1 MTDHADS
8 ILETSIDKL
17 FDEGGSGSQAGQ
29 GDSTGFGEKTNRKK
43 KTVVADAGGS
53 SHPLKKLR
61 EDHETL
67 SGPSVAGK
75 SRFAVQRLLVEVVLN
90 AEVSG
95 EPIPTFPFVTSSV
108 SATPEREGGDHT
120 DSVTGLN
127 LRTISAP
134 QRFGISLDSS
144 HHSGANVAE
153 AEVDSLVRS
162 SVPVM
167 TVVTTTTS
175 TVDAAMV
182 VKEKNTKS
190 SLFAVDSS
198 FAGGADPNVGVFLD
212 LTESDFLSVNNG
224 SRLNDGR
231 VCHEMVDEFAPLK
244 FFVSVRGM
252 EHDQLFTEFNV
263 RAAHQMS
270 LSTEIRM
277 RAEYNIKE
285 KRGLKSAVDEKIE
298 LLKVR
303 EKEVEDLKAQLLLK
317 EVKAAEAIRL
327 HAKASKF
334 KDVKVTGLEA
344 SAMGKDRELTDL
356 NAQLTFVHELEVAS
370 FGLQEKLSSYEY
382 LTERLEEFQ
391 DAQLKIV
398 NDNFDKLYADFVE
411 MALHLEERVAIG
423 KAIEKGMQ
431 DGLSFGITHGAEGRV
446 LTYVTAFNPSAEA
459 DYISALQHLQN
470 TLAER
475 LGLTESQ
482 PHVDQLM
489 VPIHHSP
496 DKVVIGATALS
507 LSLLVPT
514 KVLTGVEGTSD
525 IMPATD
531 VTTMAMSTTLTSA
544 STVPPISV
552 DDNEVVGM
560 DDQTGADG
568 NRILFLIAFVTS
580 YDPSHLG
587 PSFPVSSVW
596 LASLLRYTRSRLIP
610 RASLFYTKST
620 SAVLSVGMPISTGM
634 TASVSY
640 VNENGMSSLLDFII
654 AWCAHKTR
662 GSSSIQLLLLASIL
676 ACIPSPK
683 LQFALSTRPLDPRVF
698 LSKHSLPEVA
708 PHIIAME
715 SSRYLLLLPPLPIFP
730 IHLWIFLL
738 ALQPAL
744 AYSNNGSCQPL
755 LQRTFCSLD
764 LPLN

>member
-334 KDVKVTGLEA
+334 KERNAQDVKVTGLEA
-344 SAMGKDRELTDL
+344 SAMGKD
-356 NAQLTFVHELEVAS
+356 HGPS
-370 FGLQEKLSSYEY
+370 FRGKVLSSPLTTISGRRWLFSHGMELVTTKFMHFPAY
-382 LTERLEEFQ
+382 LS
-391 DAQLKIV
+391 
-398 NDNFDKLYADFVE
+398 
-411 MALHLEERVAIG
+411 ALRVAIG